1 MLVVAVVVK
10 MLMHKVVVVQV
21 HAELEELVVLIQQV
35 MGQQVLLIEV
45 VVEVVLDLVQV
56 KETQQQVAQE
66 LLY

>member
-45 VVEVVLDLVQV
+45 VEVVVLDLVQV

-66 LLY
+66 L